1 VQALYIKMSQRIDF
15 YARCMYGFSSYMGYI
30 PFKYRLLPAHPDLV
44 VPADN
49 PKTFTRYA
57 RISSVIVSALVVY
70 WYYEAAFGKPTK
82 FELLFLLGCNCI
94 FCMILASQVF
104 FLRTSTRLRG
114 ITVMNAVLDISH
126 WIKAAPSQAYEITS
140 LLLTVCNIF
149 YPFIYFP
156 WITLVAAYLPGTFRG
171 VNLGIDLAIAHIG
184 VTNPE
189 TAALTNISLCC
200 VIYAILSVGLAQ
212 GVTNL
217 TILLKW
223 LYTIQ
228 YTIFKFLE
236 YMRQSKKFSILLK

>member
-1 VQALYIKMSQRIDF
+1 LQALYIKMSQRLDF
-15 YARCMYGFSSYMGYI
+15 YARCMYSFSSCMGYI
-30 PFKYRLLPAHPDLV
+30 PFKYVLSRDKADLV

-57 RISSVIVSALVVY
+57 RFSSVIVATLVVY

-126 WIKAAPSQAYEITS
+126 WINAVPSRAYEITS

-149 YPFIYFP
+149 YPFVYFP
-156 WITLVAAYLPGTFRG
+156 WNALVAAYLPGTFRG
-171 VNLGIDLAIAHIG
+171 VHLGIDFVIAHIG
-184 VTNPE
+184 FTNPE
-189 TAALTNISLCC
+189 TAALTNISLRC
-200 VIYAILSVGLAQ
+200 VVYAILSVGLAQ

-217 TILLKW
+217 AILLKW
-223 LYTIQ
+223 LYSIQ

-236 YMRQSKKFSILLK
+236 YMRQSKYN